1 MIMADN
7 AIIRFNQSNQLVVTN
22 AAGIVQAGITGG
34 ESGNI
39 LIWSG
44 GTAPFNATF
53 KVYRDGT
60 IKGTGFQLNSD
71 GSGFIANQNIS

>member
-1 MIMADN
+1 MAEN
-7 AIIRFNQSNQLVVTN
+7 AVIKFNQSNQLVVTN
-22 AAGIVQAGITGG
+22 AAGVVQAGITGG
-34 ESGNI
+34 EDGDI

-44 GTAPFNATF
+44 GPTPATATF

-60 IKGTGFQLNSD
+60 IEGTGFQLNSD